1 MVDTHAHLSLCESS
15 EAELV
20 AEAAGAGVTRIL
32 TIGIDDE
39 SNREGVA
46 AAERHPEVFA
56 SAGRHPNAAAGFEA
70 QDAELIAAHA
80 AHPQVR
86 AVGETGL
93 DFYRDRAPRDDQR
106 SAFAAQIEIARR
118 AALPL
123 VIHVRDR
130 DGSSDAVDEVFATLD
145 ADAQGVAVILHCF
158 SAPARVEDAAERG
171 WHCSFAGNLTYPR
184 AEDLRD
190 AAARVPAELLLVE
203 TDSPFLSPQPVRGK
217 ANRPANVV
225 ATAARL
231 AELRGVEPAELE
243 QTVEANARRLFSW

>member
-1 MVDTHAHLSLCESS
+1 MVDTHAHLAACEQSD
-15 EAELV
+15 AELV
-20 AEAAGAGVTRIL
+20 AEAGAVGVTRIL

-39 SNREGVA
+39 SNREAVA

-70 QDAELIAAHA
+70 QDAERIATHA
-80 AHPQVR
+80 AHPRVR

-93 DFYRDRAPRDDQR
+93 DFYRDRAPRRDQR
-106 SAFAAQIEIARR
+106 AAFAGQIEIARQ

-123 VIHVRDR
+123 VIHVRDP
-130 DGSSDAVDEVFATLD
+130 DGSSDAIDEVFATLD

-184 AEDLRD
+184 AEDLRE
-190 AAARVPAELLLVE
+190 AAVRVPAELLLVE
-203 TDSPFLSPQPVRGK
+203 TDSPFLAPQGRRGRP
-217 ANRPANVV
+217 NRPANVV
-225 ATAARL
+225 ATAASL
-231 AELRGVEPAELE
+231 AELRGIEIAELE
-243 QTVEANARRLFSW
+243 QIVEANARRLFSW